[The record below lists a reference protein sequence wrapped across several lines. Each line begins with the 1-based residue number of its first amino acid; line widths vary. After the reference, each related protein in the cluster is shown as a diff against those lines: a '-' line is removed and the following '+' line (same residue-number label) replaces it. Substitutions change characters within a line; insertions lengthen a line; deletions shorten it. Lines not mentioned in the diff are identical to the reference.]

1 MAVMMSNSEI
11 HRIMT
16 VGVEIAL
23 SNPILL
29 ANSKEVNFNNIK
41 LPITVPNG
49 CDIDC
54 IKLAF

>member
-1 MAVMMSNSEI
+1 MISNSEI

-16 VGVEIAL
+16 VGVDIAL

-29 ANSKEVNFNNIK
+29 ANSKEVNFNNTK